1 MMMGITV
8 PHLHLLLN
16 HIPTVGGAAAVV
28 LLLVAFA
35 RKSNDLKR
43 VALEATYIVALFTFP
58 AYLSGVGAQQTLLR
72 IPDISQTFVDAHWN
86 AALFTFVLF
95 MHTLGLGIV
104 AGVSAGLALRVLGFG
119 RNIAMESLDRLFPVM
134 WFGFILS
141 ALSGL
146 ALLATDPVTKLHQ
159 TVFYVKL
166 LLVFLG
172 VVNMQMLR
180 NRVFRN
186 AASASGVMPSNA
198 RMLAMTSLFF
208 WIGATTAGRLI
219 AYL

>member
-1 MMMGITV
+1 MDQFLTSIQQSG
-8 PHLHLLLN
+8 
-16 HIPTVGGAAAVV
+16 
-28 LLLVAFA
+28 FA
-35 RKSNDLKR
+35 RFIG
-43 VALEATYIVALFTFP
+43 E
-58 AYLSGVGAQQTLLR
+58 SGSKWGY
-72 IPDISQTFVDAHWN
+72 P
-86 AALFTFVLF
+86 FVLF

-104 AGVSAGLALRVLGFG
+104 AGMSAGIALRVLGFG
-119 RNIAMESLDRLFPVM
+119 RGIAMESLDRLFPVM

-159 TVFYVKL
+159 TVFWVKL
-166 LLVFLG
+166 TLVFLG
-172 VVNMQMLR
+172 VINMQMMR
-180 NRVFRN
+180 NRIFRGP
-186 AASASGVMPSNA
+186 SISSGVMPSNA